1 MVVIWSDLLEANVDI
16 IAHQVNC
23 KGVMGA
29 GLARQIR
36 EKYPEVY
43 ERYKD
48 LCNRPEYRGGNSELL
63 LGRCQIIEVN
73 QASKPKFV
81 LNLFAQNDYGWQGVY
96 TDYKAFESCMVQ
108 INDFCK
114 SFNHRLTVGMPY
126 GIGCGLAGGDPLK
139 TLFIISQ
146 TITDADVKLYKLSRT
161 QS

>member
-1 MVVIWSDLLEANVDI
+1 MVIRWSDLLEANVDI

-36 EKYPEVY
+36 EKYPDVY

-81 LNLFAQNDYGWQGVY
+81 LNLFAQNDYGRQGVY
-96 TDYKAFESCMVQ
+96 TNYIAFASCMVQ
-108 INDFCK
+108 INDFCN

-126 GIGCGLAGGDPLK
+126 GIGCGLAGGDLLK
-139 TLFIISQ
+139 TLFIINQ
-146 TITDADVKLYKLSRT
+146 TITDADVELYKLSRT

>member
-1 MVVIWSDLLEANVDI
+1 MVIRWGDLLEANVDI

-63 LGRCQIIEVN
+63 LGKCQIIEVH

-81 LNLFAQNDYGWQGVY
+81 LNLFAQNDYGRQGVY
-96 TDYKAFESCMVQ
+96 TNYKAFASCMVL
-108 INDFCK
+108 INNFCK
-114 SFNHRLTVGMPY
+114 TFDHRLTVGMPY
-126 GIGCGLAGGDPLK
+126 GIGCGLAGGDLLK

-146 TITDADVKLYKLSRT
+146 TITDADVELYKLSRT